1 MGVVCRCQERS
12 SWRRWLL
19 RRVPR
24 WTEQNLKGAG
34 DSLVQGMWR
43 ESAPEALGVSCSQCS
58 LCPGKA
64 LGRPGARCA
73 GGGSQEGLRVQS
85 AAGRQEVA
93 QGSEEGAWP
102 QRVDPCVTQDVSR
115 PSPGPA
121 RPSLTRGFGR
131 DQPFF
136 LSSWKR
142 PEGHLGSWR

>member
-1 MGVVCRCQERS
+1 MRQ
-12 SWRRWLL
+12 
-19 RRVPR
+19 VPR

-34 DSLVQGMWR
+34 VSLVQGMWR
-43 ESAPEALGVSCSQCS
+43 ESTPEALGVSCRQCS

-64 LGRPGARCA
+64 LGRPGARCV
-73 GGGSQEGLRVQS
+73 GGGSQEGLRVQG

-102 QRVDPCVTQDVSR
+102 QQVDPCGAQDVSR
-115 PSPGPA
+115 PSPGSA
-121 RPSLTRGFGR
+121 RPSLTWGFGR

-136 LSSWKR
+136 LSWKR